1 MKLTFKKRTIY
12 FALTYI
18 GGRAYLAARNGVF
31 GMLAV
36 TAFMVNVA
44 HAQTYQSGH
53 ITRVSYATN
62 GVLIMLDAGPPT
74 NCSGTPFGWMMMA
87 PQYTAMISWV
97 TGLWFQGTA
106 ASVQVTVYTTG
117 IDGTGYCQI
126 NQIDTLNAGS
136 G

>member
-1 MKLTFKKRTIY
+1 MIHIVCCRRTLIGIRKCI
-12 FALTYI
+12 FGLLALSALT
-18 GGRAYLAARNGVF
+18 LS
-31 GMLAV
+31 
-36 TAFMVNVA
+36 TA
-44 HAQTYQSGH
+44 HAGATSESGH
-53 ITRVSYATN
+53 ITRVSYTTT

-74 NCSGTPFGWMMMA
+74 NCSATPYGWMMIA

-106 ASVQVTVYTTG
+106 TAVQVTLYATG

-126 NQIDTLNAGS
+126 SQIDTLNAGS

>member
-1 MKLTFKKRTIY
+1 MRRTSKKGVLFDCGLPSPWTLRCAS
-12 FALTYI
+12 AL
-18 GGRAYLAARNGVF
+18 LAA
-31 GMLAV
+31 GMLM
-36 TAFMVNVA
+36 TSIA
-44 HAQTYQSGH
+44 HAGATYQSGH
-53 ITRVSYATN
+53 ITRVAYATN

-74 NCSGTPFGWMMMA
+74 NCSATPYGWMMMA

-106 ASVQVTVYTTG
+106 ASVQVTLYTTG
-117 IDGTGYCQI
+117 IDSTGYCQI